1 MTLPWD
7 YTLTFFTIP
16 ELLVT
21 DISAALTASIGGA
34 VDRACV
40 VPAAIAWDHC
50 DCGAL
55 YISANKWFLS
65 ETFPT
70 NAQGADTRT
79 TPCELPWL
87 VGEIVI
93 QIMRCAP
100 QPQGREI
107 APTCAALSAAAKILA
122 VDAYVTLHTALSTL
136 CGLKEDDIII
146 DFSFGEQTASGPEG
160 ACAGSELRVFVA
172 IPR

>member
-1 MTLPWD
+1 MATPQELSF
-7 YTLTFFTIP
+7 YTIP
-16 ELLVT
+16 NILLT
-21 DISAALTASIGGA
+21 DIAAALATTPGGP
-34 VDRACV
+34 VERACV

-55 YISANKWFLS
+55 YIAVNKWFLS
-65 ETFPT
+65 ETFPI
-70 NAQGADTRT
+70 NAQGADPRT

-87 VGEIVI
+87 VGDIVI
-93 QIMRCAP
+93 QVMRCAP
-100 QPQGREI
+100 QPIGREI
-107 APTCAALSAAAKILA
+107 APTCAALDNAAMILA

-160 ACAGSELRVFVA
+160 ACAGSEIHAFVA